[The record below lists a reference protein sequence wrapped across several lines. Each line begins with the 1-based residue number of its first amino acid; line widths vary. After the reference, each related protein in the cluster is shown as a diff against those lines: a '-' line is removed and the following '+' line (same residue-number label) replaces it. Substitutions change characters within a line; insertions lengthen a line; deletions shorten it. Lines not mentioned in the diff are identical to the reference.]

1 MGRLITESGTSLAI
15 VAANNFEV
23 TYFPFNVGAE
33 SITIDTRVDAGS
45 ITSNTLSANSI
56 VGEWA
61 GLPLQSYQVNVEGID
76 IKATGVP
83 PNRYLKTN
91 EQGIVAW
98 VEESKSS
105 LDDID
110 DLDINNNLTVKGYI
124 SAQGNLSANDIDAQ
138 SNILSAG
145 VNLLDIF
152 TAAGG
157 AVAGSGTTNKVT
169 KWTNSTTVGDSNI
182 SDNGDT
188 VTIASSISSGNLLN
202 ITNDGDSKF
211 CVAYDGSTTIQGNLS
226 VHGDMHYIDT
236 NVTVTSAL
244 SIINSGTGPAL
255 YVEQKGTEPI
265 AHFIDKE
272 GDDIIFDDNGRI
284 GLGLFSPE
292 QKLTVAGGISA
303 SESLSAHS
311 LDLKGTAKVV
321 GANSW
326 AGLDN
331 QTAAI
336 YLPTDNRGIHGNF
349 STNYARN
356 LIKANGNYIDIGDN
370 GTSLLN
376 GTRIYAG
383 NASSSAGTIT
393 LHTNG
398 AEQVRVNKT
407 GNVGIGATVPG
418 AKLTVQGNISGSGD
432 LCLVDNGK
440 IRLGDSSDLQIYHN
454 GTHNFITAEGG
465 SGSLYIRPGSG
476 NTVQIEDKDGQDMI
490 TAGGAGAVNLFYNNS
505 KKLETTN
512 TGIDITGTITS
523 DGHTIDGDLTVN
535 GSISA
540 SDGLSANN
548 LNSAYNIISAGTDLV
563 DIFAPASGGG
573 YIDGSGTANTIAK
586 FSDSNTITDSCI
598 TDNGTIV
605 TVSAPVSSDDYIKGS
620 KFCLGANSRV
630 DNPATNNLGLFAN
643 NDLGLEIVSDTRVC
657 SHLDLTVNG
666 TISASSNLSA
676 GGRFFAPN
684 GAQASPTFSFSDFPG
699 TGLFM
704 ADTDTL
710 GFSTKN
716 CRRVVIDESGNVGIG
731 EANPSY
737 PLHICQ
743 SGAATLA
750 IQSNG
755 NDDEGSKLRLI
766 EGSANWLGGYV
777 QYDGADNNFILGVH
791 NVNNQSL
798 SDDNPVI
805 TIPRDSGNVGIGVT
819 NPGVTLTV
827 QGGISASGGLSA
839 GNLEIIGG
847 SGTTNFLPKFTDP
860 DTLGDS
866 IAYVGSDNINI
877 EGGLSALQGLSAD
890 NNIYGGGCVN
900 HFVNNVGINIANPNE
915 KLTVQ
920 GAISSSNKGVFDRI
934 GIGTNDPNQKLTV
947 QGNISGSGD
956 LCLVDNGKI
965 RLGDSSDLEIY
976 HNGNNSIIEDSGTGG
991 LFLLAD
997 AATYIQTPT
1006 GESKAKFTKDSG
1018 VELYFDN
1025 SKKFET
1031 TNTGIT
1037 VQGNISAS
1045 EGLSAGKTSYFADK
1059 VGIGI
1064 TNPGYALTIDN
1075 GDLLVCTNNG
1085 GYFQVDESANAVKHS
1100 DCVIA
1105 MFGTN
1110 NDLQIQHDS
1119 ANSYISENGTGDLY
1133 ITTNDASVY
1142 IQDANSGRIML
1153 AAKGGSGEKVEL
1165 NHSGSKKF
1173 ETTSSG
1179 VNVTGDA
1186 TINGSVSASDGLSAN
1201 NLDSAFNILSAGTDL
1216 TDIFGPGGSA
1226 GNVDGSGTACF
1237 LPVWS
1242 DTDTIEN
1249 SIACQSTS
1257 RLTINGGISSKG
1269 YCSDA

>member
-1 MGRLITESGTSLAI
+1 MGRLITETGTSLAI
-15 VAANNFEV
+15 VAVDNSEI

-110 DLDINNNLTVKGYI
+110 DLDVNNNLTVKGYI

-157 AVAGSGTTNKVT
+157 SVAGCGTTNKVT

-398 AEQVRVNKT
+398 TEQVRVNKT

-418 AKLTVQGNISGSGD
+418 AKLTVQGNISADGTLSASGD
-432 LCLVDNGK
+432 
-440 IRLGDSSDLQIYHN
+440 
-454 GTHNFITAEGG
+454 
-465 SGSLYIRPGSG
+465 
-476 NTVQIEDKDGQDMI
+476 
-490 TAGGAGAVNLFYNNS
+490 
-505 KKLETTN
+505 
-512 TGIDITGTITS
+512 IDV
-523 DGHTIDGDLTVN
+523 DGDLYLDGNIYLDEDQRIFFEEDQATWIETDSADRLRFVAGGKQMLLLDQDTGDRAVFGFGTKVGINVGNNTTPASYLTVA
-535 GSISA
+535 GDISA
-540 SDGLSANN
+540 SDGLSAKNI
-548 LNSAYNIISAGTDLV
+548 NSAYNIVSAGTDLV

-598 TDNGTIV
+598 TDNGCIV

-743 SGAATLA
+743 PGAATLA

-766 EGSANWLGGYV
+766 EGSANWLGGYEE
-777 QYDGADNNFILGVH
+777 
-791 NVNNQSL
+791 
-798 SDDNPVI
+798 
-805 TIPRDSGNVGIGVT
+805 GN
-819 NPGVTLTV
+819 
-827 QGGISASGGLSA
+827 
-839 GNLEIIGG
+839 
-847 SGTTNFLPKFTDP
+847 
-860 DTLGDS
+860 
-866 IAYVGSDNINI
+866 
-877 EGGLSALQGLSAD
+877 
-890 NNIYGGGCVN
+890 
-900 HFVNNVGINIANPNE
+900 
-915 KLTVQ
+915 
-920 GAISSSNKGVFDRI
+920 
-934 GIGTNDPNQKLTV
+934 
-947 QGNISGSGD
+947 
-956 LCLVDNGKI
+956 
-965 RLGDSSDLEIY
+965 
-976 HNGNNSIIEDSGTGG
+976 
-991 LFLLAD
+991 
-997 AATYIQTPT
+997 
-1006 GESKAKFTKDSG
+1006 
-1018 VELYFDN
+1018 
-1025 SKKFET
+1025 
-1031 TNTGIT
+1031 
-1037 VQGNISAS
+1037 
-1045 EGLSAGKTSYFADK
+1045 
-1059 VGIGI
+1059 
-1064 TNPGYALTIDN
+1064 
-1075 GDLLVCTNNG
+1075 
-1085 GYFQVDESANAVKHS
+1085 
-1100 DCVIA
+1100 
-1105 MFGTN
+1105 
-1110 NDLQIQHDS
+1110 
-1119 ANSYISENGTGDLY
+1119 
-1133 ITTNDASVY
+1133 
-1142 IQDANSGRIML
+1142 
-1153 AAKGGSGEKVEL
+1153 
-1165 NHSGSKKF
+1165 
-1173 ETTSSG
+1173 
-1179 VNVTGDA
+1179 
-1186 TINGSVSASDGLSAN
+1186 
-1201 NLDSAFNILSAGTDL
+1201 
-1216 TDIFGPGGSA
+1216 
-1226 GNVDGSGTACF
+1226 
-1237 LPVWS
+1237 
-1242 DTDTIEN
+1242 
-1249 SIACQSTS
+1249 
-1257 RLTINGGISSKG
+1257 
-1269 YCSDA
+1269 